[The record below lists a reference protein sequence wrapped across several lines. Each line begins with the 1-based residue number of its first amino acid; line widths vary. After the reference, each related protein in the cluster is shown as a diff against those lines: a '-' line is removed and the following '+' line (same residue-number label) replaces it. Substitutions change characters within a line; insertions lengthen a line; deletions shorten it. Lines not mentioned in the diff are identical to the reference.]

1 MLYRVIF
8 CKQKTAY
15 EMRISHWSSDVCS
28 ADLKRGIQS
37 CLDACSQSAHRRIS
51 YRLVREVFE
60 PAALAD
66 NGVRHAVA
74 HIELAAHLRVFT
86 YGETRANKG
95 AGSFVCHHDFN
106 PLDGFRLEGMRTH

>member
-1 MLYRVIF
+1 MNGDRGPRSVLELAF
-8 CKQKTAY
+8 
-15 EMRISHWSSDVCS
+15 H
-28 ADLKRGIQS
+28 KRGIQS

-95 AGSFVCHHDFN
+95 AGSFVCPPDFN
-106 PLDGFRLEGMRTH
+106 PLGSSETRRVGKECVSTSK